1 MKIYIVEVTDY
12 LNLTQTRSNI
22 DSVWQ
27 SFDNAQFR
35 VRNLN
40 KKFNG
45 QPFGD
50 SAARIVGKG
59 IEDWNGSC

>member
-35 VRNLN
+35 VKNLN
-40 KKFNG
+40 KKFNEE
-45 QPFGD
+45 PFGD
-50 SAARIVGKG
+50 SVARIVEKDIG
-59 IEDWNGSC
+59 DWNGHV

>member
-35 VRNLN
+35 VKNLN
-40 KKFNG
+40 KKFNEE
-45 QPFGD
+45 PFGD
-50 SAARIVGKG
+50 SVARVVEKG
-59 IEDWNGSC
+59 IVDWNDYV